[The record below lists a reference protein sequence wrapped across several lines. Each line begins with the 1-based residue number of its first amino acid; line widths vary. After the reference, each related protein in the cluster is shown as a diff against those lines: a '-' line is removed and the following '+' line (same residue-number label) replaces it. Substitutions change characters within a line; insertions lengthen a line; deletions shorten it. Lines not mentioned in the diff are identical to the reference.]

1 MNYNLKEMVKDNRK
15 VNFVRYRKG
24 ELIYVTE
31 CGFEFPVPIDD
42 TGDGIFLAQDKAI
55 IFMRYIKKH
64 IDSIKAEQ
72 ALHSVNV

>member
-1 MNYNLKEMVKDNRK
+1 MNYNLKEMVKDGRK

-55 IFMRYIKKH
+55 IFMRYIKRH

-72 ALHSVNV
+72 AVNV